1 MKASN
6 WTSSN
11 KVLEN
16 KNFTIDL
23 PTSQVLLLWW
33 LLEEASVVISSNGN
47 MVTILSSSLLIAFFS
62 IPVELPCFLFL
73 NNFKINYNVGELLHE
88 GVHAVTSY

>member
-1 MKASN
+1 
-6 WTSSN
+6 
-11 KVLEN
+11 
-16 KNFTIDL
+16 
-23 PTSQVLLLWW
+23 
-33 LLEEASVVISSNGN
+33 